1 MKKNPRPMGIDPGLK
16 CTTNVS
22 VLYNLGPRKQGVKII
37 IVEKHKTFKHLNINS
52 KLLVKEISLKIK

>member
-1 MKKNPRPMGIDPGLK
+1 MGIDPGLK